1 MQKILNIISVISFV
15 LVAAITGGGVFG
27 YLWITN
33 EDNQKMLQEKAIEKV
48 MGAIKIPGLSG
59 PALPTGPLTP
69 AQQKNEEK
77 KAIGVPFMP
86 INHIESLCECEDQNV
101 FGESFKQVF

>member
-33 EDNQKMLQEKAIEKV
+33 EQNQERIKQQLIEQVTGSLKM
-48 MGAIKIPGLSG
+48 PGLSG
-59 PALPTGPLTP
+59 PALPTGALSP

-77 KAIGVPFMP
+77 KA
-86 INHIESLCECEDQNV
+86 
-101 FGESFKQVF
+101 FGLPKF

>member
-1 MQKILNIISVISFV
+1 MQKIVNIISVISFV

-33 EDNQKMLQEKAIEKV
+33 EDNQKMLQDKAMEKV

-59 PALPTGPLTP
+59 PALPTGALTP
-69 AQQKNEEK
+69 GQQKNEEK
-77 KAIGVPFMP
+77 KALKFSNPF
-86 INHIESLCECEDQNV
+86 
-101 FGESFKQVF
+101 

>member
-33 EDNQKMLQEKAIEKV
+33 EDNQKMLQDKAMEKV
-48 MGAIKIPGLSG
+48 MGAIKMPGLSG
-59 PALPTGPLTP
+59 PALPTGALTP
-69 AQQKNEEK
+69 GQQKNENK
-77 KAIGVPFMP
+77 KAMKFSNPF
-86 INHIESLCECEDQNV
+86 
-101 FGESFKQVF
+101 

>member
-33 EDNQKMLQEKAIEKV
+33 ETNQEKLKQQLMDQV
-48 MGAIKIPGLSG
+48 TGSLSMPNLSG
-59 PALPTGPLTP
+59 PVLPT
-69 AQQKNEEK
+69 AQP
-77 KAIGVPFMP
+77 KAAGDAGM
-86 INHIESLCECEDQNV
+86 SLPQ
-101 FGESFKQVF
+101 F

>member
-33 EDNQKMLQEKAIEKV
+33 EDNQKMLQDKAMEKV
-48 MGAIKIPGLSG
+48 MGAIKLPGLSG
-59 PALPTGPLTP
+59 PALPTGALTP
-69 AQQKNEEK
+69 GQQKNEEK
-77 KAIGVPFMP
+77 KAIGLPKF
-86 INHIESLCECEDQNV
+86 
-101 FGESFKQVF
+101 